1 MEHHDRDDRNNDHTP
16 RKKSK
21 IIERQ
26 RRKVVPKSKLEDNRG
41 RALGMDGLGEQL
53 GGMRLRNDNEELDD
67 CKRRV
72 MSLREQLKSLGVAYA
87 NITKRSYSLEDTLIT
102 KLLPYFDFNNISS
115 ADANRIQDEELHRIL
130 RRILVLRHR
139 Q

>member
-1 MEHHDRDDRNNDHTP
+1 MEPHDRDDRNNDHTP

-26 RRKVVPKSKLEDNRG
+26 RRRVVPKSKLEDNRG
-41 RALGMDGLGEQL
+41 QALGMDGLGEQL
-53 GGMRLRNDNEELDD
+53 GGMRLQNVNEELDD

-72 MSLREQLKSLGVAYA
+72 MSLREQLKSLGIAYA

-102 KLLPYFDFNNISS
+102 KLLPYFNFDTIS
-115 ADANRIQDEELHRIL
+115 ADANRIQDEELDRIL
-130 RRILVLRHR
+130 KRILALRHR

>member
-1 MEHHDRDDRNNDHTP
+1 MEPHDRDDRNNDHTP

-53 GGMRLRNDNEELDD
+53 GGMRLQNDNEELRD

-72 MSLREQLKSLGVAYA
+72 ISLRAQLKSLGIAYV
-87 NITKRSYSLEDTLIT
+87 NITKRSYTLEDTLIP
-102 KLLPYFDFNNISS
+102 KLLPYFNFDTIS
-115 ADANRIQDEELHRIL
+115 ADANRIQDEELDIILKRIL
-130 RRILVLRHR
+130 ALRHR

>member
-1 MEHHDRDDRNNDHTP
+1 MEPHRDGRNNDHAP

-21 IIERQ
+21 IIETQ
-26 RRKVVPKSKLEDNRG
+26 RRRVVPKSKLEDNRG
-41 RALGMDGLGEQL
+41 RALGIDGLGEQL
-53 GGMRLRNDNEELDD
+53 GGMRLRNVNEEIDD

-72 MSLREQLKSLGVAYA
+72 MSLREQLKSLGIAYA

-102 KLLPYFDFNNISS
+102 KLLPYFNFDSIS
-115 ADANRIQDEELHRIL
+115 ADANRIQDEELDRIL
-130 RRILVLRHR
+130 KRILALRHR